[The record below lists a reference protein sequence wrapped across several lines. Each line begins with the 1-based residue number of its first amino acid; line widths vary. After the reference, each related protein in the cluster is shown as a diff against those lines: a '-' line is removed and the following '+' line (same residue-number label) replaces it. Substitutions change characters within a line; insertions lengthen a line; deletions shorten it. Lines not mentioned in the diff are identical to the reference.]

1 MGSDPG
7 PLGHLGP
14 EVGAVQPGQEG
25 RGLGRRGWACRG
37 GGSGTG
43 LPGCGDPCPR
53 LAKLQLGFQEEAG
66 TSWDLWYPGPGAGGV
81 YLRLGGGQPWR
92 GEGTPGACPWDPVQP
107 SLLSRARPAPKRPRS
122 PWRAVQPGS
131 WGPFSL
137 GRCSVAWGPR
147 GHGRGGQR
155 ECQRGRP
162 PHPRR
167 MLPAG
172 CGLWAAAG
180 PLAQGLPGACGPSA
194 LLGTSGGSR
203 PWQRLPSCPRCR
215 PLFPAPSPLSPA
227 QLQRSQEALVGPSAS
242 GLTASG
248 GPRGA
253 PWEGPGVH
261 AWPLPRAGP
270 ALHCPPHQPQAH
282 PLPALVCR
290 AFSSLPGEHRF
301 LPDHRCCG
309 PSLHLGS
316 PRTWGSFDLG
326 CQGPRPLTPL
336 RLKASGGL
344 VCVLRCEKPPA
355 WARYRA
361 SPGNVA

>member
-1 MGSDPG
+1 MRGSLPTPSQAPAGVSGGGRDFLGSVVPG
-7 PLGHLGP
+7 
-14 EVGAVQPGQEG
+14 AW
-25 RGLGRRGWACRG
+25 RRGSLSPPDC
-37 GGSGTG
+37 
-43 LPGCGDPCPR
+43 
-53 LAKLQLGFQEEAG
+53 
-66 TSWDLWYPGPGAGGV
+66 
-81 YLRLGGGQPWR
+81 YLCLGGGQPWR

-172 CGLWAAAG
+172 CGLRAAAG

-227 QLQRSQEALVGPSAS
+227 QLQRSQEALVGRSAS